1 MAEKKRIHTG
11 NKETAFKLKV
21 DLLYVEKGEKT
32 PEIMAYLFSSSGE
45 LLDSRTVT
53 EKGTVTL
60 KTDYGYGEQGK
71 YKITVGPALEKVRE
85 LKKANARSTS
95 VIAKIGKAVD
105 VGMSVYK
112 PDWGCWF
119 GYRYDVVGD
128 VKKRIKPDADTTI
141 YAPVCTSIVEIYE
154 VDYIGFMLKLPDYRL
169 ERFRDDLLR
178 IPEEIEI
185 PPKPLPDPP
194 WPFVK
199 KRLPGGVIEPIGK
212 KVMLASAGPEIT
224 KSIKKAEAIAQPAAG
239 QLNYTAIKQL
249 STTSFRRFVV
259 DNIAIFKPYICL
271 YLAGQYPKTLLGTA
285 FTDTNGHFNK
295 SLTFF
300 CKAEQPDLY
309 FKVKQ
314 FISGSM
320 QYVYEPTPVP
330 CHTYWNHHSGEA
342 VHLIVTNALARC
354 HFENP
359 SVNKPGI
366 YVMPIGIGNDGWWKI
381 HQGHIKPPTAAD
393 SNRGLYH
400 PDVTSTFDP
409 YGKTLDLT
417 MQFHDGLRNPAG
429 PNVKY
434 YRWSYQKDGD
444 TGWTNIDTP
453 IVHRYLD
460 QTDPLHPKI
469 KTYKLGPNPNPNPAS
484 SEDNL
489 FEVPPDLDWYVEHDR
504 WDRPF
509 AKWDTTKLAGG
520 NVEAAADKYTL
531 KIEMFDAAGNKVT
544 PTGAGFKF
552 FVVEG
557 SLVDDEWPVDDA
569 PHVQPDGSI
578 LFNVHV
584 DNNDTVAAIESVGFT
599 GTTPLECQFLEYTD
613 LTQDIEVKY
622 QAYHPNGFLSHYNL
636 KINRG
641 MSGTLQSPA
650 DWLSV
655 TDPAGPPITT
665 PVAEGLTG
673 VTVGDLLDTYN
684 RCAFAVRLHTY
695 PRTRNGYY
703 RIREY
708 EATDV
713 GAFALVEK

>member
-1 MAEKKRIHTG
+1 MAEKKTIRTS
-11 NKETAFKLKV
+11 NKETAFKLKIDLV
-21 DLLYVEKGEKT
+21 DVEQGEKT
-32 PEIMAYLFSSSGE
+32 PEIKAYLFSSSGE

-53 EKGTVTL
+53 EKGMVTL
-60 KTDYGYGEQGK
+60 KTNYGYGDQGK
-71 YKITVGPALEKVRE
+71 YKITVGPALENVKE

-95 VIAKIGKAVD
+95 ITAKIGKAVD
-105 VGMSVYK
+105 VGMSVYR

-128 VKKRIKPDADTTI
+128 VKKRIKPEADTTI
-141 YAPVCTSIVEIYE
+141 FQPVCTSIVEIYE
-154 VDYIGFMLKLPDYRL
+154 VNYIGFILELPDYRL

-185 PPKPLPDPP
+185 PPRPIPDPP

-212 KVMLASAGPEIT
+212 KVMRISAPTEISKSVNMAEKITSSAASH
-224 KSIKKAEAIAQPAAG
+224 
-239 QLNYTAIKQL
+239 LNYTAIKQL
-249 STTSFRRFVV
+249 STTSFRKFVL

-271 YLAGQYPKTLLGTA
+271 YLAGQYPITLLGTA

-295 SLTFF
+295 SLTFY
-300 CKAEQPDLY
+300 CNADQPDLY

-314 FISGSM
+314 LISGSM
-320 QYVYEPTPVP
+320 QYVYKPTPIP
-330 CHTYWNHHSGEA
+330 CHTYWNHPSGEA

-381 HQGHIKPPTAAD
+381 HQGHIKPLTVAD

-429 PNVKY
+429 PNVMY
-434 YRWSYQKDGD
+434 YRWSYQKDGS

-460 QTDPLHPKI
+460 QTDPLNPKI

-509 AKWDTTKLAGG
+509 AKWDTTELSEGD
-520 NVEAAADKYTL
+520 VEAAADKYTL
-531 KIEMFDAAGNKVT
+531 KLEMFDANGDKVT
-544 PTGAGFKF
+544 PAGAGFKF
-552 FVVEG
+552 FVAEG
-557 SLVDDEWPVDDA
+557 SLVDDEWPVDDS

-613 LTQDIEVKY
+613 LNQDIEVKY

-641 MSGTLQSPA
+641 MSGTLESPV
-650 DWLSV
+650 DWLNV
-655 TDPAGPPITT
+655 TDPAGPPTTT
-665 PVAEGLTG
+665 PVGEGLSP
-673 VTVGDLLDTYN
+673 VTVGKLLDTHS

-695 PRTRNGYY
+695 PRTRNGYH

-708 EATDV
+708 EASDV
-713 GAFALVEK
+713 GAFALVEA